1 MAPQPTARD
10 RLLDAAEDLAATQGV
25 SAPVDAILQR
35 ARVSPATLYAHFG
48 NKEGL
53 ITEALRRRLA
63 RWDTTWQECVDEAP
77 SPEEKLLAVFT
88 ALGRHRHA
96 LTPSRWCVF
105 LGVAAE
111 TPHPGPDLG
120 DTLAAD
126 TRLLLDRL
134 EDLAA
139 PLVGAQQAPLLARRL
154 VLIYTGVLGMILRGT
169 DVDTATAEG
178 RHLAGM
184 TLHAVV
190 GPAAPGA
197 TLRLMR

>member
-25 SAPVDAILQR
+25 SVTPVDAILQR

-53 ITEALRRRLA
+53 ITQALRRRLA

-77 SPEEKLLAVFT
+77 TPEEKLLAVFT
-88 ALGRHRHA
+88 ALSRHRHA

-111 TPHPGPDLG
+111 TPHPGRDLE
-120 DTLAAD
+120 DALAAD
-126 TRLLLDRL
+126 TRLLLTRL
-134 EDLAA
+134 EELAA

-154 VLIYTGVLGMILRGT
+154 VLVYTGVLGMILRGT
-169 DVDTATAEG
+169 DVDAATAEG
-178 RHLAGM
+178 RHIAGM
-184 TLHAVV
+184 ALRASAGPTSAV
-190 GPAAPGA
+190 P
-197 TLRLMR
+197 

>member
-1 MAPQPTARD
+1 MTPQPTARD

-25 SAPVDAILQR
+25 GVTPVDAILER

-53 ITEALRRRLA
+53 ITQALRRRLA

-77 SPEEKLLAVFT
+77 TPEEKLLAVFT
-88 ALGRHRHA
+88 ALSRHRHA

-111 TPHPGPDLG
+111 TPHPGRDLE
-120 DTLAAD
+120 DILAAD
-126 TRLLLDRL
+126 TRLLLGRL
-134 EDLAA
+134 EELAA
-139 PLVGAQQAPLLARRL
+139 TLVGAQQAPLLARRL

-178 RHLAGM
+178 RHIAGM
-184 TLHAVV
+184 TLRAAA
-190 GPAAPGA
+190 GPPSSAP
-197 TLRLMR
+197 